1 MKLNEIHIRDPFIL
15 PFEGTYYMYGTRGK
29 NAWETAAPL
38 GFDVY
43 ESANLENW
51 SEAIPCFDPGPDFW
65 GTKNFWAP
73 EVYFYRGKFYMFA
86 SFKSET
92 DHRGTQILV
101 ADSPKGPFK
110 EHSEKAITP
119 HEWECL
125 DGTLYI
131 SNNGTP
137 YIVFCHEWTQVTDGE
152 MCALKLTDDLKHAVG
167 EPMLLFHASAPAWS
181 RNADETD
188 GFVTDGP
195 YLYRNSS
202 GKLYMLWSSFNT
214 ENNYV
219 QAVAT
224 SDNDEIDGNWT
235 HSHPL
240 LLDRD
245 GGHGMLFQT
254 FDGRLKLILHRT
266 NNNPMERPMLCDV
279 SDSGSELKT
288 SCK

>member
-1 MKLNEIHIRDPFIL
+1 MKFNEIHIRDPFIL
-15 PFEGTYYMYGTRGK
+15 PHEGSYYLYGTRGK
-29 NAWETAAPL
+29 NAWETTSPL

-43 ESANLENW
+43 ISSDLENW
-51 SEAIPCFDPGPDFW
+51 TEPISCFEPDPDFW

-73 EVYFYRGKFYMFA
+73 EVHFYQGKFYMFA

-101 ADSPKGPFK
+101 ADSPKGPFQ
-110 EHSEKAITP
+110 EHSDKAITP
-119 HEWECL
+119 HGWECL

-131 SNNGTP
+131 AKDNTP

-152 MCALKLTDDLKHAVG
+152 MCALKLTEDLKHTIG
-167 EPMLLFHASAPAWS
+167 KPMLLFHASDPSWS
-181 RNADETD
+181 KNMAETD
-188 GFVTDGP
+188 GYVTDGP
-195 YLYRNSS
+195 FFYRNKS
-202 GKLYMLWSSFNT
+202 GRLFLLWSSFNT
-214 ENNYV
+214 KDAYV

-254 FDGRLKLILHRT
+254 FEGGLKLILHRP
-266 NNNPMERPMLCDV
+266 NNNPMERPVLFDV
-279 SDSGSELKT
+279 IDTGSELKI
-288 SCK
+288 SN